1 MPTGLTIGA
10 LARATG
16 TSPETIR
23 WYERARLMPS
33 PARTGGNYR
42 VYTDAALR
50 RLLFIRR
57 AREPGFGVEQVR
69 TLVALAEDKSR
80 DCAEVDRLSRSHLEE
95 VERRIADLQRLR
107 RALRKI
113 IGDCRSGSVAECRIL
128 HVLQPEPATTNA
140 GPSRRPTRPRR
151 GPRQ

>member
-1 MPTGLTIGA
+1 MSTAFTIGA
-10 LARATG
+10 LARAAG

-23 WYERARLMPS
+23 WYERMRLMPS

-57 AREPGFGVEQVR
+57 ARELGFGVELVR
-69 TLVALAEDKSR
+69 TLVALAGDERR
-80 DCAEVDRLSRSHLEE
+80 DCAEVDRLSRSHLDE
-95 VERRIADLQRLR
+95 VERRITDLQRLR

-113 IGDCRSGSVAECRIL
+113 IGDCHSGSVAECRIL
-128 HVLQPEPATTNA
+128 HALQPEPGAAN
-140 GPSRRPTRPRR
+140 GPGRRARRPRS
-151 GPRQ
+151 GPRP

>member
-1 MPTGLTIGA
+1 MPTGFTIGA

-42 VYTDAALR
+42 VYTTAALR

-57 AREPGFGVEQVR
+57 ARELGFGVEQVR
-69 TLVALAEDKSR
+69 TLMALAEDESR

-95 VERRIADLQRLR
+95 VERRITDLQRLR

-113 IGDCRSGSVAECRIL
+113 IGDCRSGLVAECRIL
-128 HVLQPEPATTNA
+128 HVLQPEPAATNA
-140 GPSRRPTRPRR
+140 GPLPRPTRPRR
-151 GPRQ
+151 VPRR